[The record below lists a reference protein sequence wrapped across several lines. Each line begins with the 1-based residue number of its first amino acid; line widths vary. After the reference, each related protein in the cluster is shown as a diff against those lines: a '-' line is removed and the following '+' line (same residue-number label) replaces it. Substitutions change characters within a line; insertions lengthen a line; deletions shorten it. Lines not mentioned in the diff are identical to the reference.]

1 MVFFKNRLKQNEAA
15 GKVSSF
21 WNLSQEQL
29 LSQLKSTPA
38 GLKESEAKER
48 LVKNGSN
55 SILDKKEN
63 NTFGLLLSQFKSPII
78 MILIFATLLSFYLRD
93 IVDAGIIL
101 AIILISGLL
110 SFWQENS
117 ANNAVAKLLNMVSIK
132 ADVLRDNQETSISVE
147 QIVSGDIIML
157 KAGDI
162 IPADCLLLQSNIL
175 FVDESTLT
183 GETYPVEKEVG
194 VLPEQTGLSQRN
206 NSLWMGTHVVSGSA
220 TAVVANT
227 GKSTEFGEISER
239 LMVKPAET
247 EFEKGIRSFGFLLM
261 KITGVLV
268 VSIFGINVVLQRPLL
283 ESFLFSLALAVGLTP
298 QLLPAIIS
306 INLSHGAKK
315 MAKDKVIVKRL
326 ASIENFGSMDILC
339 SDKTGT
345 ITDGIVKIQ
354 AAYDAQGNERE
365 KVFLYAYL
373 NASFETGFLNPIDDA
388 IRSFKKLDIGGYKKL
403 DEEPYDFTRKRLSIL
418 FENPEIKDYIMITK
432 GALKNVLAVC
442 TKVELSDGT
451 VTDIAAQQA
460 NIERLYEDYSSHGYR
475 TLGVAYKDN
484 CRDPLIERDHETD
497 MTFLGFIS
505 LFDPP
510 KQGASET
517 IKTLKKYGVDL
528 KIITGDNK
536 LIAANVM
543 QQLGFSDCRIMTGN
557 ELIEL
562 SDTELIAKTPD
573 IDVFAEVEP
582 NQKERIIIALRKAGF
597 VVGYIGDGINDVSGL
612 HAADV
617 SISVESAVDVA
628 KEAADIVLLEKNLDV
643 LINGVLSG
651 RITFANTMKYIFMA
665 TSANFGNMF
674 SMAGASLFL
683 SFLPLLPKQVL
694 LTNLLTDFP
703 EMTIATDTVDD
714 EMTQKPRRWDMGFIR
729 RFMMTFG
736 LISSIFDYLTFGAL
750 LFIAHATQIQFRTGW
765 FMESVISASLIVLV
779 IRSRK
784 PFFKS
789 RPGKYLVLA
798 TSAIFVAT
806 LLLPYSPLAGPLG
819 FEALPP
825 LFIGMIGVIVALY
838 ILTAEI
844 GKRIFY
850 SRIKNR

>member
-1 MVFFKNRLKQNEAA
+1 MGLMNKGPQQKDAVEKIN
-15 GKVSSF
+15 GF
-21 WNLSQEQL
+21 WALDQEKLLVQL
-29 LSQLKSTPA
+29 DTTPS
-38 GLKESEAKER
+38 GLASGEAKSR
-48 LVKNGSN
+48 LLKNGAN
-55 SILDKKEN
+55 SILDKKAN
-63 NTFGLLLSQFKSPII
+63 STFGLLLSQFKSPII
-78 MILIFATLLSFYLRD
+78 IILIFATLLSFYLRD
-93 IVDAGIIL
+93 VIDASIIL

-110 SFWQENS
+110 SFWQERG
-117 ANNAVAKLLNMVSIK
+117 ANDAVAKLLNMVSIQ
-132 ADVLRDNQETSISVE
+132 ADVLRDGQEASISVE
-147 QIVSGDIIML
+147 EIVSGDIIML

-162 IPADCLLLQSNIL
+162 IPADSLIIKSNIL

-183 GETYPVEKEVG
+183 GETYPVEKEIG
-194 VLPEQTGLSQRN
+194 ILSEQIGLSQRN

-220 TAVVANT
+220 TAVVVNT
-227 GKSTEFGEISER
+227 GKNSEFGKISER
-239 LMVKPAET
+239 LKIKPEET
-247 EFEKGIRSFGFLLM
+247 EFEKGIQSFGFLLM

-268 VSIFGINVVLQRPLL
+268 VSILGINVLLQRPLL
-283 ESFLFSLALAVGLTP
+283 DSFLFSLALAVGLTP

-306 INLSHGAKK
+306 INLSHGAKQ

-326 ASIENFGSMDILC
+326 SSIENFGSMDILC

-354 AAYDAQGNERE
+354 ATHDAQGAQSD

-373 NASFETGFLNPIDDA
+373 NASFETGFLNPIDEA
-388 IRSFKKLDIGGYKKL
+388 IRGFKKLEISQYKKL
-403 DEEPYDFTRKRLSIL
+403 DEEPYDFTRKRLSVL
-418 FENPEIKDYIMITK
+418 VQSPESQDYLMITK
-432 GALKNVLAVC
+432 GALKNVLEAC
-442 TKVELSDGT
+442 STVELSDGSIK
-451 VTDIAAQQA
+451 DIKDQQA
-460 NIERLYEDYSSHGYR
+460 LIESLYEDYSSHGYR
-475 TLGVAYKDN
+475 TLGVAYKN
-484 CRDPLIERDHETD
+484 NGKDPLIERDHETD

-510 KQGASET
+510 KKDVAET
-517 IKTLKKYGVDL
+517 IITLKNYGVAL

-543 QQLGFSDCRIMTGN
+543 EQLGFKESKIMTGG
-557 ELIEL
+557 ELLSL
-562 SDTELIAKTPD
+562 SDEEMVLKTPD
-573 IDVFAEVEP
+573 VDVFAEVEP
-582 NQKERIIIALRKAGF
+582 NQKERIIMSLRKAGF
-597 VVGYIGDGINDVSGL
+597 VVGYMGDGINDVSGL
-612 HAADV
+612 HMADV

-628 KEAADIVLLEKNLDV
+628 KEAADIVLLDKNLDV

-651 RITFANTMKYIFMA
+651 RTTFANTLKYVFMA

-703 EMTIATDTVDD
+703 EMTIATDSVDD
-714 EMTQKPRRWDMGFIR
+714 EMIQKPRRWDMRFIR
-729 RFMMTFG
+729 RFMLTFG
-736 LISSIFDYLTFGAL
+736 MISSIFDYLTFGAL
-750 LFIAHATQIQFRTGW
+750 LFIAHASQTQFRTGW

-789 RPGKYLVLA
+789 RPGKYLVIA
-798 TSAIFVAT
+798 TSAIFLAT
-806 LLLPYSPLAGPLG
+806 LILPYSSLAGILG

-825 LFIGMIGVIVALY
+825 LLIGMIAIIIVLY